1 MLHYETLALNFFCMG
16 RMETWSGQFTKFPH
30 EMCVSTSFPFAIL
43 YAFCDYTVEG
53 CYRAAIFVPGI
64 IRTTPLKIERY
75 VVQHAESGAR
85 FPCKP

>member
-30 EMCVSTSFPFAIL
+30 EMCVSTSFPFTIL

-53 CYRAAIFVPGI
+53 CYRGPIFVAMFAAFVAIFTV
-64 IRTTPLKIERY
+64 RVEVNAVNCPLERG
-75 VVQHAESGAR
+75 GAI
-85 FPCKP
+85 